1 MFVHEAPIERRWW
14 PRGIVTGTTPDP
26 ERGPM
31 CHKVHTRWGTLRG
44 WWPSEGVDAVL
55 DPAWWAGR
63 VDAMEVESVEPLAE
77 DDLGRLVRLI
87 GEDRAVA
94 RLLHLQPRSAPDLRL
109 LVEEVVPLIQVIDHG
124 GAPSIL
130 IHADHD
136 PVSDSPPSAK
146 SVGDLLGRVQ
156 ARWFEHGLVTGPTPR
171 WWNDRLKRLEDAT
184 RATTLWRA
192 PLTRDAVGL
201 PSIHLHPSCLV
212 RIGGALGLRLD
223 PDPAVLELID
233 TTHRRP
239 AMAQL
244 AALERLIPETSQ
256 HRDLHDAWA
265 VHVPERWSSRRAH
278 DTTRGAIGSSD
289 TKRHSFNPPSDW
301 PSMMTASPPLEGG
314 STMSIGSRPHSAPI
328 GSGLGLDWPHGSSVL
343 SCSSLRSPLASPR
356 SPWPRSVW
364 RLGSDSGAPTPIG
377 RRAPSP
383 GGHGTGMSHAIEEG
397 GLA

>member
-14 PRGIVTGTTPDP
+14 PRHRDGNDTGPGAWSDVP
-26 ERGPM
+26 QGA
-31 CHKVHTRWGTLRG
+31 HTMGHARG
-44 WWPSEGVDAVL
+44 WWPSEGVDTVL

-87 GEDRAVA
+87 GEDRVVA

-278 DTTRGAIGSSD
+278 DTTRGAIGSND

-301 PSMMTASPPLEGG
+301 PSMMTASHLSKVAQRCRSDPGR
-314 STMSIGSRPHSAPI
+314 TRRQ
-328 GSGLGLDWPHGSSVL
+328 SGLGWCSIGLMAPRCSPARRSGALWHHLD
-343 SCSSLRSPLASPR
+343 
-356 SPWPRSVW
+356 
-364 RLGSDSGAPTPIG
+364 RLGLALCGGWRRIRGVYTH
-377 RRAPSP
+377 RAPSSFAGRP
-383 GGHGTGMSHAIEEG
+383 SHGNEPRD
-397 GLA
+397 

>member
-55 DPAWWAGR
+55 EPAWWAGR
-63 VDAMEVESVEPLAE
+63 VDAMEVESVEHLAE

-87 GEDRAVA
+87 GEDRVVA

-136 PVSDSPPSAK
+136 PVSDSPLSTK
-146 SVGDLLGRVQ
+146 SMGDLLGRVQ
-156 ARWFEHGLVTGPTPR
+156 ARWSEHGLVTGPTPR

-212 RIGGALGLRLD
+212 RIGGAPGLRLD

-278 DTTRGAIGSSD
+278 DTTRGGYWIQRYEA
-289 TKRHSFNPPSDW
+289 
-301 PSMMTASPPLEGG
+301 ALVQ
-314 STMSIGSRPHSAPI
+314 SA
-328 GSGLGLDWPHGSSVL
+328 LGLAFDDDRIATSRRWLNDVDRIQAALGANRVWAGA
-343 SCSSLRSPLASPR
+343 RLASWLLGALLLV
-356 SPWPRSVW
+356 SPEP
-364 RLGSDSGAPTPIG
+364 SGITSIALASLCVAVGVGFG
-377 RRAPSP
+377 RVYTHRAPNSFAGRP
-383 GGHGTGMSHAIEEG
+383 SHGNEPRD
-397 GLA
+397 